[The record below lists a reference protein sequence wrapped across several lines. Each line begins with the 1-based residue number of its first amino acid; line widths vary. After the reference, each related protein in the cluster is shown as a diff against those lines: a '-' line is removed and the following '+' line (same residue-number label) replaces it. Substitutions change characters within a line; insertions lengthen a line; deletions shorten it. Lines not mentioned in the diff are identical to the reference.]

1 MLLAG
6 WKWKHIVVVCL
17 KLITGHKLTA
27 EPWAWYLHCIVCW
40 NWLGSMSSRML
51 IVSGAGEGQRVI
63 HRDQSPQ
70 SGQAWCQCQVTL
82 GPSLHQSEAF
92 MTLIDQW
99 DARLLSLSP
108 VTLMAT
114 KQSEAKFSVN
124 SKLEGT
130 FCTRL
135 IVRWNKRL
143 GYFHIYC
150 FCQLRTTLYDIYE
163 LCKSDVFKFYFIL
176 STNGDIGNFS
186 ALCVGLFITFDNGN
200 VIVRFYWPEVSR

>member
-1 MLLAG
+1 
-6 WKWKHIVVVCL
+6 
-17 KLITGHKLTA
+17 
-27 EPWAWYLHCIVCW
+27 
-40 NWLGSMSSRML
+40 ML
-51 IVSGAGEGQRVI
+51 IVSGPGRTKSDSSWSFSSVWPGLMSNVRSLYTPLSTNQRPLW
-63 HRDQSPQ
+63 H
-70 SGQAWCQCQVTL
+70 
-82 GPSLHQSEAF
+82 SLTNEMPGCS
-92 MTLIDQW
+92 
-99 DARLLSLSP
+99 LSLSP

-130 FCTRL
+130 FCSRL

-150 FCQLRTTLYDIYE
+150 FCPLRTTLYDIYE

-176 STNGDIGNFS
+176 STNGDIGNSS
-186 ALCVGLFITFDNGN
+186 ALCVGLFITIDNGN